1 MKNSILS
8 ITYLR
13 AVACMLV
20 VVCHAESFSAKLST
34 DYFSGLFGYGGAVGK
49 LGVYL
54 FFMISGYLMA
64 CVHWDD
70 FGQGKMG
77 LFVKKRLVRILPM
90 YYLFTLATIMAW
102 VVNPGWFPS
111 TVLTPLDDILSL
123 LFIPS
128 VYIKE
133 LDTLTPVLSVGWTLC
148 YEMLFYLVFAIGMTF
163 RRSSGMVFI
172 FFTIIVL
179 MAFGALA
186 NTENPYFMFYT
197 DNIMLYFLSGIVCL
211 MLQKRFSQRYA
222 HSLLSMTLIV
232 LLLTVSTLW
241 LQGYLQLLVLTVA
254 FFMLTGLEFASQ
266 RQTRF
271 TRVVSAIGLASYSI
285 YLCHRLFMGAL
296 EKVLHVLMPAAGTA
310 TMYLA
315 MLVLTVASALVGY
328 LIYWLIEKRATMA
341 LRFKTS

>member
-1 MKNSILS
+1 MKTNILS

-13 AVACMLV
+13 AIACMLV
-20 VVCHAESFSAKLST
+20 VVCHAESFSAKLSPA
-34 DYFSGLFGYGGAVGK
+34 YFSGLFGYGGAVGK

-64 CVHWDD
+64 CVHWED
-70 FGQGKMG
+70 FGKGKMG

-90 YYLFTLATIMAW
+90 YYLFTLLTIVAW
-102 VVNPGWFPS
+102 VINPGWFPS

-148 YEMLFYLVFAIGMTF
+148 YEMLFYLVFAIGMLF
-163 RRSSGMVFI
+163 NRRSGMWFI
-172 FFTIIVL
+172 FITI
-179 MAFGALA
+179 FALIA
-186 NTENPYFMFYT
+186 IGSVGDSQRPYFQFYT
-197 DNIMLYFLSGIVCL
+197 DEIMLYFLSGIVCF

-222 HSLLSMTLIV
+222 HNVLSLAVITG
-232 LLLTVSTLW
+232 LLAVSTLW
-241 LQGYLQLLVLTVA
+241 LQGYPQLLLLSLS
-254 FFMLTGLEFASQ
+254 FFMLTGMEFASQ
-266 RQTRF
+266 RQTHF
-271 TRVVSAIGLASYSI
+271 TRLVTGIGLASYSI

-296 EKVLHVLMPAAGTA
+296 QKVLHVLLPTPSTA

-315 MLVLTVASALVGY
+315 MVILSAASAVVGY
-328 LIYWLIEKRATMA
+328 LIYWMIEKRATMPF
-341 LRFKTS
+341 RVKTS

>member
-20 VVCHAESFSAKLST
+20 VVCHAESFAGKLSPGF
-34 DYFSGLFGYGGAVGK
+34 FSGLFGYGGAIGK

-64 CVHWDD
+64 CVHWED

-102 VVNPGWFPS
+102 VVNPGWFPA

-133 LDTLTPVLSVGWTLC
+133 LGTLTPVLSVGWTLC
-148 YEMLFYLVFAIGMTF
+148 YEMLFYLIFAIGMMF
-163 RRSSGMVFI
+163 RRRSGMTFI
-172 FFTIIVL
+172 FVTIFVL
-179 MAFGALA
+179 IALGASGRSQQ
-186 NTENPYFMFYT
+186 PYFQFYT
-197 DNIMLYFLSGIVCL
+197 DNIMLYFLSGIACF
-211 MLQKRFSQRYA
+211 MLQKRLRQRYA
-222 HSLLSMTLIV
+222 HSALSLTLIV
-232 LLLTVSTLW
+232 ALLTVSTLW
-241 LQGYLQLLVLTVA
+241 LQGFLQLLVLTLS

-266 RQTRF
+266 RQTSL
-271 TRVVSAIGLASYSI
+271 TRLMTGIGLASYSI

-296 EKVLHVLMPAAGTA
+296 EKVLHVLLPSASTA
-310 TMYLA
+310 TQYLA
-315 MLVLTVASALVGY
+315 MLVLTAASAVVGY
-328 LIYWLIEKRATMA
+328 LIYWLIEKRATLA
-341 LRFKTS
+341 LRFKAS

>member
-1 MKNSILS
+1 MKTNILS

-13 AVACMLV
+13 AIACMLV
-20 VVCHAESFSAKLST
+20 VVCHAESFSAKLSPA
-34 DYFSGLFGYGGAVGK
+34 YFSGLFGYGGAVGK

-90 YYLFTLATIMAW
+90 YYLFTLLTIVAW
-102 VVNPGWFPS
+102 VINPGWFPS
-111 TVLTPLDDILSL
+111 TILTPLDDILSL

-148 YEMLFYLVFAIGMTF
+148 YEMLFYLIFAIGMVF
-163 RRSSGMVFI
+163 NRRSGLVFI
-172 FFTIIVL
+172 FITIFALVV
-179 MAFGALA
+179 FGASG
-186 NTENPYFMFYT
+186 NSQRPYFQFYT
-197 DNIMLYFLSGIVCL
+197 NEIMLYFLSGIVCF
-211 MLQKRFSQRYA
+211 MLQQRFSQRYA
-222 HSLLSMTLIV
+222 HNILSLAVITG
-232 LLLTVSTLW
+232 LLTASTLW
-241 LQGYLQLLVLTVA
+241 LQGYPQLLLLSLS

-266 RQTRF
+266 RQTRV
-271 TRVVSAIGLASYSI
+271 TRLVSGIGLASYSI

-296 EKVLHVLMPAAGTA
+296 EKVLHVLMPAATTA

-315 MLVLTVASALVGY
+315 MVILSAASAIVGY
-328 LIYWLIEKRATMA
+328 LIYWTIEKRATMT
-341 LRFKTS
+341 LRVKAS